1 MSKENFD
8 CVSFQ
13 LGKQPVLPFHSSES
27 MSIDIIDL
35 IHSDV
40 WGLSPINSI
49 SGSRY
54 YVVFV
59 DVYSHYSWVF
69 LMSSRDEL
77 LNIYRNFANMVKTH
91 FSKIIKF
98 FQSDNACEL
107 TQRAFQHI
115 LHSHGTVHQLN
126 CPGTS

>member
-98 FQSDNACEL
+98 FS
-107 TQRAFQHI
+107 
-115 LHSHGTVHQLN
+115 V
-126 CPGTS
+126 